1 MKDIGNFFSSASR
14 QAAVAAAVCVFG
26 AAMMHSGSV
35 EAQTANAN
43 PVKIGLVYAKQGPSA
58 AIGEFLEQGT
68 EIAVQQAGGKVLG
81 RPVEL
86 IWLDEPNPQVGQ
98 QNMQKLIDEHH
109 VVAVMGG
116 TISSTALAMAA
127 VAQRRQ
133 VPFVATNGAAAELT
147 GTACNRYT
155 FRTQPTALVHT
166 RALLPYLAK
175 TGKNWYSITP
185 SYAFGQ
191 DTLKEARALSPRFG
205 ATLIGSDEVA
215 VNTADYSAYLL
226 KIRQAKPDAVIT
238 ALVGGDLSNFLKQ
251 WNELGLKDKTPIA
264 GVAVSDSDFWSIGP
278 GATTGIYAKPWYYAD
293 PRNTPEDKAFI
304 AAFESRYHHPPS
316 EKAWLGWFST
326 RALLQAI
333 DAAKS
338 TDPKAIVSAL
348 EKWHVN
354 ENGIDVKFR
363 EGDHQLVRPL
373 LILRAKQKI
382 TDKYDFFD
390 VVEHTPATPADLAAA
405 YGTPGDLGCRMPSL

>member
-1 MKDIGNFFSSASR
+1 MDTLRYLACIVSR
-14 QAAVAAAVCVFG
+14 RAVATVACYALG
-26 AAMMHSGSV
+26 AMASYSGTSV
-35 EAQTANAN
+35 AQTPGANS
-43 PVKIGLVYAKQGPSA
+43 VKIGLVYAKQGPSA
-58 AIGEFLEQGT
+58 AIGQFLEEGT
-68 EIAVQQAGGKVLG
+68 QIAVQQAGSKVLG

-98 QNMQKLIDEHH
+98 QNMQKLIDENR

-133 VPFVATNGAAAELT
+133 IPFIATNGAAAELT
-147 GTACNRYT
+147 GKACNRYT

-191 DTLKEARALSPRFG
+191 DTLKEARTLAPRFG
-205 ATLIGSDEVA
+205 ASLIGSDEVA

-238 ALVGGDLSNFLKQ
+238 ALVGADLSNFLKQ
-251 WNELGLKDKTPIA
+251 WSELGMKDKLPIA

-278 GATTGIYAKPWYYAD
+278 AATTGFYAKPWYYAD
-293 PRNTPEDKAFI
+293 PRNTPADKTFI
-304 AAFESRYHHPPS
+304 AAFESRYHRPPS

-326 RALLQAI
+326 RALLQSI
-333 DAAKS
+333 EAARS

-348 EKWHVN
+348 EKWHVD
-354 ENGIDVKFR
+354 EGGIDVRFR
-363 EGDHQLVRPL
+363 DGDHQLVRPL
-373 LILRAKQKI
+373 LILRAKPKI
-382 TDKYDFFD
+382 ADKYDFFD
-390 VVEHTPATPADLAAA
+390 VVEHTPASPADLASA
-405 YGTPGDLGCRMPSL
+405 YGTPGELGCRMPAL